1 MPDSFLGWLVVI
13 ETWLV
18 LVWAFRHLAIT
29 VVFWRTPWLDLR
41 SPRFRTDAVEAPPK
55 VSILLPCKD
64 EQENV
69 AACAADL
76 LAQNYPDLEVIII
89 DDRSSDGTGEAAQK
103 VAAADSRVKVLH
115 LMDRPAGWTGKTYA
129 LTRGMEHATG
139 QWLLFVDADTR
150 HNPDC
155 LSICMAW
162 AQRRQAAMVSLL
174 PKMRCESFWERV
186 NQPLCG
192 IVLMRSYPPELV
204 NADWTGMAFANGQYI
219 LVERSVYE
227 ATGGHAAVRD
237 KFVEDIYLAREVKLR
252 LKRRVLT
259 AVAPEICSTRMYN
272 DLGTQIQGWARIYFD
287 AWRRNVATAFWKIA
301 EPLIFTQPG
310 YVVPFVALG
319 YLAFG
324 SDTQLALR
332 LLGLSLLHNVL
343 MFTVIARMYR
353 FNQARWQDALWYP
366 LSGLISDWIYLQVI
380 RMCLTGQVTWRGTT
394 YATTKGPNGGSL
406 ADPHLRSA
414 SVGKQEA
421 AV

>member
-1 MPDSFLGWLVVI
+1 MPDSFLGWLVAI
-13 ETWLV
+13 EAWLV
-18 LVWAFRHLAIT
+18 LVWAFRHLAIS
-29 VVFWRTPWLDLR
+29 VVFRRTPRLDLR
-41 SPRFRTDAVEAPPK
+41 SPRYRATEASAAPK

-69 AACAADL
+69 AHCAADL
-76 LAQNYPDLEVIII
+76 LAQNYPDFEVIII
-89 DDRSSDGTGEAAQK
+89 DDRSVDGTGEAARK
-103 VAAADSRVKVLH
+103 VAASDPRVKVLH
-115 LMDRPAGWTGKTYA
+115 LSDRPSGWTGKTYA
-129 LTRGMEHATG
+129 LTRGMEQATG

-150 HNPDC
+150 HHPDC

-162 AQRRQAAMVSLL
+162 AGERQASMVSLL
-174 PKMRCESFWERV
+174 PKMRCETFWERV

-237 KFVEDIYLAREVKLR
+237 KFVEDIYLAREVKRR

-272 DLGTQIQGWARIYFD
+272 DLRSQIQGWARIYYD
-287 AWRRNVATAFWKIA
+287 AWRRSVATAVWKIG

-310 YVVPFVALG
+310 YVMPFVAIG
-319 YLAFG
+319 FLAFG
-324 SDTQLALR
+324 SDTQAAMR
-332 LLGLSLLHNVL
+332 LLALSLLHNVL
-343 MFTVIARMYR
+343 MFSVIARMYR
-353 FNQARWQDALWYP
+353 FNHALWQDAIWYP
-366 LSGLISDWIYLQVI
+366 LSGLISDWIYLHVI

-394 YATTKGPNGGSL
+394 YDTTKGPNGGSI

-414 SVGKQEA
+414 NVGHQEA
-421 AV
+421 SV

>member
-1 MPDSFLGWLVVI
+1 MPDTFLGWLVVI

-18 LVWAFRHLAIT
+18 LVWAFRHLAIS

-41 SPRFRTDAVEAPPK
+41 SPRFLPVEGEAPAK

-69 AACAADL
+69 ASCASDL
-76 LAQNYPDLEVIII
+76 LAQNYPDFEVIII
-89 DDRSSDGTGEAAQK
+89 DDRSSDGTGEAARK
-103 VAAADSRVKVLH
+103 VADADSRVKVLH
-115 LMDRPAGWTGKTYA
+115 LTDRPSGWTGKTYA
-129 LTRGMEHATG
+129 LTKGMELATG

-150 HNPDC
+150 HHPDC

-192 IVLMRSYPPELV
+192 IVLMRSFPPELV
-204 NADWTGMAFANGQYI
+204 NADWSGMAFANGQYI
-219 LVERSVYE
+219 LVDRSVYE
-227 ATGGHAAVRD
+227 TTGGHASVRD

-259 AVAPEICSTRMYN
+259 AVSPEICSTRMYN
-272 DLGTQIQGWARIYFD
+272 DLRSQIQGWARIYYD
-287 AWRRNVATAFWKIA
+287 AWRRNVVTALWKIA
-301 EPLIFTQPG
+301 EPLIFTQPA
-310 YVVPFVALG
+310 YVMPFVALG
-319 YLAFG
+319 FMAFG
-324 SDTQLALR
+324 SQSQLALR

-366 LSGLISDWIYLQVI
+366 LSGVISDWIYLQVI

-406 ADPHLRSA
+406 SDPHLHGA
-414 SVGKQEA
+414 NVGQHEA